1 MVKRIK
7 LYAFSGTT
15 TNMPSK
21 EEILIERTYKNLP
34 VAERILYTL
43 TEDEVIK
50 VNQTAKTVGLLV
62 ETLVNK
68 GVLSEG
74 DVDHMLLQLLS

>member
-1 MVKRIK
+1 
-7 LYAFSGTT
+7 
-15 TNMPSK
+15 MPSK

-34 VAERILYTL
+34 VAQRILYTL

>member
-1 MVKRIK
+1 
-7 LYAFSGTT
+7 
-15 TNMPSK
+15 MPSK

-68 GVLSEG
+68 GVLSEE
-74 DVDHMLLQLLS
+74 DVDHILLELLR

>member
-1 MVKRIK
+1 
-7 LYAFSGTT
+7 
-15 TNMPSK
+15 MPSK

-34 VAERILYTL
+34 VAQRILYTL

-50 VNQTAKTVGLLV
+50 VDQTAKTVGLLA
-62 ETLVNK
+62 ETLVRK

-74 DVDHMLLQLLS
+74 DVDHILLELLS

>member
-1 MVKRIK
+1 
-7 LYAFSGTT
+7 
-15 TNMPSK
+15 MPSK

>member
-1 MVKRIK
+1 
-7 LYAFSGTT
+7 
-15 TNMPSK
+15 MPSK

-34 VAERILYTL
+34 VAQRILYTL

-50 VNQTAKTVGLLV
+50 VDQTAKTVGLLV
-62 ETLVNK
+62 ETLVIK
-68 GVLSEG
+68 GVLSEE